1 MSTNK
6 EKFMKLV
13 SEDTSNTV
21 EWMKER
27 NGNRRLYHFSG
38 KLALAILHRL
48 DQLNWTQTRLA
59 EEMGVTKQQVSKW
72 LSGKENFKIET
83 ILKIGEVLKTTLI
96 EVPQLSFGLQT
107 IKETVITEFSYDK
120 SWNIYEIFQF
130 MCFTQF
136 PIPKS
141 QIPNPQPLSIILSQ
155 PSLIIMNT
163 GSNCS
168 SSQ

>member
-1 MSTNK
+1 
-6 EKFMKLV
+6 MKLV

-27 NGNRRLYHFSG
+27 NGNRSLYHFSG

-120 SWNIYEIFQF
+120 S
-130 MCFTQF
+130 
-136 PIPKS
+136 
-141 QIPNPQPLSIILSQ
+141 
-155 PSLIIMNT
+155 
-163 GSNCS
+163 
-168 SSQ
+168 